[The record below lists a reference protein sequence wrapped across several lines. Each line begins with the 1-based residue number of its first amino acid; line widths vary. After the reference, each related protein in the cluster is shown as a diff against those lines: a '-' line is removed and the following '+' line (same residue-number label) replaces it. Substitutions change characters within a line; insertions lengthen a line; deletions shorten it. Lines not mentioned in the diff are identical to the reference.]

1 MITLVTGTNQKNMG
15 SNPRFGTHP
24 TITKALRFFTFYVCI
39 CSFNPELMLSSG
51 AFVILNVLLICL
63 NTITDRVTR

>member
-24 TITKALRFFTFYVCI
+24 TITKALRFFTFYVFAV
-39 CSFNPELMLSSG
+39 ST
-51 AFVILNVLLICL
+51 LNLCYLQVLL
-63 NTITDRVTR
+63 